1 MVPNMSPLGDTA
13 EGVPWV
19 CGAGGRQGRVHT
31 HCSWLTLPS
40 HGWLWPLKS
49 RGDIFWGLLS
59 PGWVGEGAWG
69 CQGLGPWLGGNICPH
84 SRLCHAHPTLRAI
97 EMFHFRG
104 PSQVGDRLVLKAI
117 VNNAF
122 KNRWVPVAGV
132 PFPPSP
138 EPSVPSSLLSG
149 SMEVGVSAEA
159 YGQEM
164 SVSRRHINSA
174 FMTFVVL
181 DQEGHPR
188 TLPMVA
194 PEPGVRTSRA
204 GFSPPW

>member
-1 MVPNMSPLGDTA
+1 MGLPG
-13 EGVPWV
+13 
-19 CGAGGRQGRVHT
+19 CGAM
-31 HCSWLTLPS
+31 
-40 HGWLWPLKS
+40 S
-49 RGDIFWGLLS
+49 RGANAYPS
-59 PGWVGEGAWG
+59 P
-69 CQGLGPWLGGNICPH
+69 PPT

-122 KNRWVPVAGV
+122 KNRWVLVAGV
-132 PFPPSP
+132 PIPPSRR
-138 EPSVPSSLLSG
+138 LLRLFLSPLPL
-149 SMEVGVSAEA
+149 SMEVGVCAEA

-181 DQEGHPR
+181 DQEGRPC

-194 PEPGVRTSRA
+194 PEPGVRMGRA
-204 GFSPPW
+204 GFSPPRWHGTPGNPT